1 MISIGLD
8 DFTIKKVSYLESESA
23 LRIKRLNNLIKQETE
38 LFELEKK
45 EKHLKIKLVEKQI
58 EKMEYDMNKIN

>member
-1 MISIGLD
+1 MILQL
-8 DFTIKKVSYLESESA
+8 KKSESA

-58 EKMEYDMNKIN
+58 EKIEYDMNKIN